1 MGIDA
6 QVNHHVVAMGK
17 VAEQHV
23 LVKCSKCNIFQV
35 IRDLMQDFMN
45 FNAGNIILRIHKKI
59 INKDPSLV
67 LTKGNLPVD

>member
-1 MGIDA
+1 
-6 QVNHHVVAMGK
+6 
-17 VAEQHV
+17 
-23 LVKCSKCNIFQV
+23 
-35 IRDLMQDFMN
+35 MQDFMN